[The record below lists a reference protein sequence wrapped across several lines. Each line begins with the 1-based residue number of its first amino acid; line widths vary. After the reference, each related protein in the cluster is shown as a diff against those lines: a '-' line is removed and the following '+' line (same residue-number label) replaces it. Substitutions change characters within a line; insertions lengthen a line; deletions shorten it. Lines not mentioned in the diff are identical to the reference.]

1 MGANVM
7 RSVIDTNILI
17 YYLAEDID
25 EKVYANIEQ
34 YLQESFQISVISRIE
49 LLGWQQGGDEWL
61 TIAEKFLSNIVSGEY
76 KSRKAGSNSI
86 FTLDLIVIEL
96 HVTLDTTTSMHSPKT
111 GPSLSLN
118 KQESD
123 SLISELLI
131 QFNIYSLP

>member
-61 TIAEKFLSNIVSGEY
+61 TIAEKFLSSAVIFPLTNEIADKTIAIRKKHSIKLPDAVIAATCLVHDSILITRNTRDF
-76 KSRKAGSNSI
+76 KSIQELTVLNPI
-86 FTLDLIVIEL
+86 DIE
-96 HVTLDTTTSMHSPKT
+96 
-111 GPSLSLN
+111 
-118 KQESD
+118 
-123 SLISELLI
+123 
-131 QFNIYSLP
+131 

>member
-1 MGANVM
+1 M

-61 TIAEKFLSNIVSGEY
+61 TIAEKFLSSAVIFPLTNEIAD
-76 KSRKAGSNSI
+76 KTIAIRKKHSI
-86 FTLDLIVIEL
+86 KLPDAVIAATCLVHDSILITRNTRDFTSIQELTVLNPIDIE
-96 HVTLDTTTSMHSPKT
+96 
-111 GPSLSLN
+111 
-118 KQESD
+118 
-123 SLISELLI
+123 
-131 QFNIYSLP
+131 